1 MDLELAQEKID
12 LIKTII
18 KTDKKYSN
26 NEDLFEDFFN
36 ESYKRSFLI
45 VKSVENEIALESYLR
60 KIVTTSI
67 VTVLKDSG
75 RVRRAKEGFVPVV
88 EESIEQMIA
97 PVAPTSVP
105 ISIPTNK
112 YSNVQINYD
121 IVDLED
127 GPEEI
132 VIKKETLQ
140 TVIDAISIA
149 HSSNPAKQFR
159 QLYELRYVKSLKQ
172 AEIAK
177 ELNLSQSEVSKRLLE
192 LMERVKEA
200 FNKD

>member
-1 MDLELAQEKID
+1 MELELAQEKID
-12 LIKTII
+12 LIKKII

-45 VKSVENEIALESYLR
+45 VKSVENETALQSYLK

-75 RVRRAKEGFVPVV
+75 RVRRTKEGFVPVI
-88 EESIEQMIA
+88 EEPIEKITE
-97 PVAPTSVP
+97 PC
-105 ISIPTNK
+105 PTNK
-112 YSNVQINYD
+112 YSNIQINYD
-121 IVDLED
+121 LVDLND

-140 TVIDAISIA
+140 TVVDAISIA
-149 HSSNPAKQFR
+149 HFNNPTKEFM
-159 QLYELRYVKSLKQ
+159 QLYELRYVKGLKQ
-172 AEIAK
+172 KQIAK

-192 LMERVKEA
+192 LMEKVKEA
-200 FNKD
+200 FSQA